1 MRFST
6 TLLRSQLLAATA
18 AAIALSA
25 PARAQEAAEE
35 APGDT
40 ITVNGQRQAY
50 IGTTPLKILP
60 QVVQTLD
67 STMLKDA
74 GLTKLQTA
82 LDYVAGVSRQN
93 NFGGLFDSYAIRGF
107 AGDEQ
112 QSSNYLLNGFNASRG
127 YGGARD
133 SSNIER
139 IEVIKGPTSALF
151 GRGDPGGAVNIVTK
165 KPYFSKGANFEA
177 SAGSYKTY
185 RGQGDINMPVSDSL
199 AFRVTGAYEEGDSY
213 RDYVHHTM
221 ITVSP
226 SILWNIDDTTSLS
239 YDFEFT
245 RQKVPF
251 DRGIVAINGD
261 LRRVSRHTFLGEPG
275 DGDIT
280 TKSYNNQAQLQHN
293 FDDNWT
299 VLLGAAY
306 RTSSFVGYGSEA
318 ENVASRQKLNF
329 DGQTL
334 SRRRIFRD
342 YSTTDLT
349 VRAEVSG
356 KVNMLSVTH
365 NLQIG
370 ADWNYF
376 TLPTLQNRFRPPPVA
391 QQTTL
396 AAGHAINVFNPVYD
410 DLPALSPL
418 INSRESDEA
427 AGIYIQDMID
437 IADWLKLRVGGRYDN
452 FEQHVF
458 NRLTAKSTY
467 QHKTS
472 FSPQVG
478 VSLIPTSGL
487 TLYASY
493 GRGFR
498 PNIGSDFNNN
508 AFAPERTTA
517 YEVGGKYS
525 AFGDRLLA
533 TLALFSMKKTNVLT
547 ADPANAG
554 FSLALGAAKS
564 KGVEAS
570 VTGKLPAGFRVD
582 LNYAYIDAENA
593 KDTIDPNFGY
603 SLLKGDPLINIA
615 KHSASALVFKDF
627 NILEMTGNIGVGIN
641 YVGKRLGETGYK
653 FQNGA
658 FFMLPS
664 YTTTRVTASISPSE
678 HLRVSGEVTN
688 VFDVHYFPS
697 SYSRVWVMPG
707 APRQF
712 MVRLGYTY

>member
-1 MRFST
+1 
-6 TLLRSQLLAATA
+6 
-18 AAIALSA
+18 
-25 PARAQEAAEE
+25 
-35 APGDT
+35 
-40 ITVNGQRQAY
+40 
-50 IGTTPLKILP
+50 
-60 QVVQTLD
+60 
-67 STMLKDA
+67 
-74 GLTKLQTA
+74 
-82 LDYVAGVSRQN
+82 
-93 NFGGLFDSYAIRGF
+93 
-107 AGDEQ
+107 
-112 QSSNYLLNGFNASRG
+112 
-127 YGGARD
+127 
-133 SSNIER
+133 
-139 IEVIKGPTSALF
+139 
-151 GRGDPGGAVNIVTK
+151 
-165 KPYFSKGANFEA
+165 
-177 SAGSYKTY
+177 
-185 RGQGDINMPVSDSL
+185 
-199 AFRVTGAYEEGDSY
+199 
-213 RDYVHHTM
+213 M

-261 LRRVSRHTFLGEPG
+261 LKGVSRHTFLGEPG

-280 TKSYNNQAQLQHN
+280 TKSYNNQSQLQHN

-306 RTSSFVGYGSEA
+306 RTSSFVGHGSEA

-356 KVNMLSVTH
+356 KVNMLGVTH

-396 AAGHAINVFNPVYD
+396 AAGHAINVFNPVYG

-478 VSLIPTSGL
+478 LSLIPTSGL

-533 TLALFSMKKTNVLT
+533 TLALFTMKKTNVLT

-627 NILEMTGNIGVGIN
+627 SILEMTGNVGVGLN

-653 FQNGA
+653 FPNGA

-678 HLRVSGEVTN
+678 HLRISGEVTN